1 MGEGKLRGWI
11 SSHQPK
17 LLLRADVD
25 DAITNNGDDVEGV
38 AELLAPH
45 PDTRVDDYRI
55 VGPQALD
62 DMGKSLPETGFAAF
76 YLFGGVPQGVG
87 EQVANGFVFRV
98 R

>member
-1 MGEGKLRGWI
+1 LGESKFRGWI

-25 DAITNNGDDVEGV
+25 DTITNNGNDVEGV

-55 VGPQALD
+55 VDPQALE
-62 DMGKSLPETGFAAF
+62 DMGKSLSETSFAAF
-76 YLFGGVPQGVG
+76 YFFGGVTQGIR
-87 EQVANGFVFRV
+87 EQVANGFVFRT